1 MRKTISFKKSTFL
14 ILLVFTI
21 ILSGCNSQN
30 TNNLELNNESDLE
43 DTVNLDIKITIKDKV
58 YNIILDDNETAKAFV
73 SLLPLE
79 INMQELNGNEKY
91 YYLDTKL
98 PTSKERKEEIKKG
111 DLMIYEDNCL
121 VLFYKTFS
129 TNYSYTKIGN
139 ISNLSNLEDGNVTV
153 RFER

>member
-1 MRKTISFKKSTFL
+1 MIKTINFKKCAFL
-14 ILLVFTI
+14 ILLVLIF
-21 ILSGCNSQN
+21 ILSGCNSHN
-30 TNNLELNNESDLE
+30 INNLELDNLE
-43 DTVNLDIKITIKDKV
+43 DTMGLDIKITIKDKV
-58 YNIILDDNETAKAFV
+58 YNITLDDNETAKAFI

-98 PTSKERKEEIKKG
+98 PTLKEKKEEIKKG

-139 ISNLSNLEDGNVTV
+139 IPNLSNLEDGNITV
-153 RFER
+153 RFEK

>member
-1 MRKTISFKKSTFL
+1 MRKIINFKKCTFL
-14 ILLVFTI
+14 ILLVLTI
-21 ILSGCNSQN
+21 ILSGCSQN

-43 DTVNLDIKITIKDKV
+43 DTVDLDIKITIKDKV
-58 YNIILDDNETAKAFV
+58 YNVTLDDNETAKAFV

-139 ISNLSNLEDGNVTV
+139 ISNLSNLEDGNITV